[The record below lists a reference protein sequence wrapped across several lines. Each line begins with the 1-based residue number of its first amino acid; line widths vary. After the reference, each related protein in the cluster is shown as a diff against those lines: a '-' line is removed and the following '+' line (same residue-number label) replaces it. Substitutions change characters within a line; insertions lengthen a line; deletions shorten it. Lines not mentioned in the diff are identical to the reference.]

1 MKLIVCLISDFYEAE
16 ERTSWEGEISGSHGD
31 EYEDDC
37 LMGCCAV

>member
-1 MKLIVCLISDFYEAE
+1 MSFHKNYITNQLFCKHNGDLI
-16 ERTSWEGEISGSHGD
+16 EISGSRSG